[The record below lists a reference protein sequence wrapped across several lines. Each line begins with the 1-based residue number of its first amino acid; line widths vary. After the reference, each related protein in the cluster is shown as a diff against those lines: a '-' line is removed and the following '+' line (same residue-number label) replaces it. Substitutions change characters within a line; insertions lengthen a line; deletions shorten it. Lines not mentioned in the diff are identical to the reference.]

1 MEDNL
6 MNKEINPEILKRINK
21 VNKGNVK
28 NFLKEALKVEYSVR
42 DMDKPRVKEKYTKLI
57 DKYYGEFDDY

>member
-1 MEDNL
+1 